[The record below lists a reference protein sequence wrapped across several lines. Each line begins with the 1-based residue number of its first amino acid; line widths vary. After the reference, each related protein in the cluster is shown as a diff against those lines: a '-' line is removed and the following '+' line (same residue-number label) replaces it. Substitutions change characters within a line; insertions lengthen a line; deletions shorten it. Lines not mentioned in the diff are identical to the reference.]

1 VTIRAARIP
10 PEDRARR
17 LARLA
22 EITLDVDVGAEER
35 VSSVPSRWTGTVSN
49 ARRMLGPELA
59 AIADDLRR
67 LAGEIA
73 WPLGAA
79 RVRVLAEELAVLA
92 VRIEDE
98 ERK

>member
-1 VTIRAARIP
+1 MKPAPLLPADAI
-10 PEDRARR
+10 
-17 LARLA
+17 A
-22 EITLDVDVGAEER
+22 ELT
-35 VSSVPSRWTGTVSN
+35 
-49 ARRMLGPELA
+49 

-92 VRIEDE
+92 IRIEAE
-98 ERK
+98 ERKSHAR